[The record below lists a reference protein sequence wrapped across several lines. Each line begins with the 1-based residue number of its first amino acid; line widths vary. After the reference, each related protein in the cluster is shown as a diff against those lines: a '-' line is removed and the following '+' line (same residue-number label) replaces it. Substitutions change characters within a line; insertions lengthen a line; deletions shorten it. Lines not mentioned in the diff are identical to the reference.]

1 MQNAQFSIWA
11 VTYIL
16 YLSIERYR
24 RDGRGLRGEGKGGEN
39 VIERGPGGKE
49 GRREGRGL
57 VGMRKGRRGEKKRK
71 ERGGREGK
79 ERKKGKEERRI

>member
-1 MQNAQFSIWA
+1 M
-11 VTYIL
+11 
-16 YLSIERYR
+16 
-24 RDGRGLRGEGKGGEN
+24 GEGKGGEN

-57 VGMRKGRRGEKKRK
+57 VGMRKGRIEEKKRK

-79 ERKKGKEERRI
+79 QRKKRKGREKDGKEREVKEGERRK